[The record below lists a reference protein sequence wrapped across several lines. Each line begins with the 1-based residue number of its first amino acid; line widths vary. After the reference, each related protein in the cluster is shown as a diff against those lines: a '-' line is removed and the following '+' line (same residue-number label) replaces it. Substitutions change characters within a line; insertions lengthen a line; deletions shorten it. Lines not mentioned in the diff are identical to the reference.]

1 VAKRKNPKPRR
12 PNRAGNPRSG
22 ASRTAAR
29 PAEPTPPAP
38 TLKKGPNRKKA
49 ARGVAVLLILAAAA
63 AFLILR
69 PKAPAVARGD
79 RLNVLLVT
87 LDTTRPDHLGCY
99 GGTGVKTP
107 NLDALAANGVRFANA
122 YAPVPLTLPSHAS
135 IMTGLNP
142 VATGVHNNGTY
153 ELGAD
158 RTTLAEVL
166 KADGY
171 KTAAFVAS
179 FSVDSRFGL
188 AQGFDLYD
196 DNFQEGTPFKAT
208 NAERR
213 AEQVY
218 SLFSSWMDATKDEPF
233 FAWVHFFD
241 PHVPYNPPSPYREQF
256 SDRPYDGEIA
266 YMDYVFGQIMGKL
279 RDRSLLGRTIVVV
292 AGDHG
297 EGLGDKGEWGHGVFL
312 YDETLRVPLIFSAA
326 GHLPSGTAVAP
337 RVRLID
343 IMPTVLDLMKRTAPE
358 GTQGVSLLPY
368 IQKKRKADLDTYI
381 ETYYPRENFGWAPLT
396 GLITKNWK
404 YIRAPKEELYDIE
417 RDPAETNN
425 RFAAEG
431 KTAREMRDG
440 LDRAV
445 KDSLVPGASSGKR
458 TLTSEEESRLRSLGY
473 VGFAEKAAG
482 EAETGGGAGEADP
495 KDKREE
501 LKMIQ
506 DAEMAEFEGNLAGAT
521 ALHEKM
527 LALRP
532 FAASSYVNL
541 ALVQARQKQMDA
553 AVATL
558 KLGLERI
565 PGNETLLIRLGFTYL
580 VEERTPEAFEV
591 MGEVLKRNPKS
602 MDALTAVAVILDN
615 TGRKQEASAYFEQ
628 GLAIEPENKLLR
640 TAYAGNL
647 AKSRRL
653 PEAIA
658 VLEGLVKDYP
668 KELAFARQLGI
679 AYGMNREFDKSIGC
693 FERILA
699 AGPNPDALYNMALA
713 YREKGNVEEAVR
725 CLERYLQAP
734 QGEPEDKIA
743 GARQELARLKK

>member
-1 VAKRKNPKPRR
+1 
-12 PNRAGNPRSG
+12 
-22 ASRTAAR
+22 
-29 PAEPTPPAP
+29 
-38 TLKKGPNRKKA
+38 
-49 ARGVAVLLILAAAA
+49 
-63 AFLILR
+63 
-69 PKAPAVARGD
+69 
-79 RLNVLLVT
+79 
-87 LDTTRPDHLGCY
+87 
-99 GGTGVKTP
+99 
-107 NLDALAANGVRFANA
+107 
-122 YAPVPLTLPSHAS
+122 
-135 IMTGLNP
+135 MTGLNP
-142 VATGVHNNGTY
+142 VATGVHNNGAY

-196 DNFQEGTPFKAT
+196 DNFQEGSPFKAM

-218 SLFSSWMDATKDEPF
+218 GLFSSWMDATKDEPF

-241 PHVPYNPPSPYREQF
+241 PHAPYNPPSPYREQF

-266 YMDYVFGQIMGKL
+266 YMDYMFGMIMAKL
-279 RDRSLLGRTIVVV
+279 RDRSLLGRTIIVV

-312 YDETLRVPLIFSAA
+312 YDETLRVPLVLSAA
-326 GHLPSGTAVAP
+326 GHLPAGAVVAP

-343 IMPTVLDLMKRTAPE
+343 IMPTVLDLMNRPAPE
-358 GTQGVSLLPY
+358 GTQGVSLIPY

-396 GLITKNWK
+396 GLIAKNWK

-417 RDPAETNN
+417 RDPTETDN
-425 RFAAEG
+425 RFVAEG

-440 LDRAV
+440 LDRTV

-458 TLTSEEESRLRSLGY
+458 TLTAEEESRLRSLGY

-482 EAETGGGAGEADP
+482 EAEPGVGTAEADP

-506 DAEMAEFEGNLAGAT
+506 DAELAEFAGDLAGAA

-532 FAASSYVNL
+532 FSASSYVNL
-541 ALVQARQKQMDA
+541 ALVQARQKNMDA

-565 PGNETLLIRLGFTYL
+565 PGNEQLLTRLGFTYL
-580 VEERTPEAFEV
+580 VESRTPEAFAA

-602 MDALTAVAVILDN
+602 VDALTAVAVILDN
-615 TGRKQEASAYFEQ
+615 TGRKQEASEVFRAGIGHRAGKQAPPDRVREQPRLEPSAPRSDRGPGGPRQ
-628 GLAIEPENKLLR
+628 GLSQGDRPAPPARDRLRDQPRLRQGHRVLRAHPRRGSEP
-640 TAYAGNL
+640 
-647 AKSRRL
+647 
-653 PEAIA
+653 
-658 VLEGLVKDYP
+658 
-668 KELAFARQLGI
+668 
-679 AYGMNREFDKSIGC
+679 
-693 FERILA
+693 
-699 AGPNPDALYNMALA
+699 
-713 YREKGNVEEAVR
+713 
-725 CLERYLQAP
+725 
-734 QGEPEDKIA
+734 
-743 GARQELARLKK
+743 